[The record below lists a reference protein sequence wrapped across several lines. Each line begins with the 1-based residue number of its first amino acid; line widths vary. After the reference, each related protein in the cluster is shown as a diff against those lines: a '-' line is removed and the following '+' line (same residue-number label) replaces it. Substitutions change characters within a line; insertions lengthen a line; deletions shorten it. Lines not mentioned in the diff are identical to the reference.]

1 MGHSRS
7 SSRREPV
14 DRLLTPLQD
23 FLRHEAAGGMVLMV
37 CAAVALLCANSP
49 WGDRYAALWQTKVG
63 VDVAGKGLSKP
74 LLLWINDGLMAVF
87 FFVAGLEIKREI
99 MVGELSS
106 VRRALVP
113 IAAAAGGMLLPAA
126 IYALLNRGGPGAR
139 GWGIPMATD
148 IAFAVGVLPFAGRG
162 LPVAASVF
170 LTSVAIADDIGA
182 TLVIALF
189 YAGGVSGAALAAA
202 GALFAAMC
210 ICNWAGVRAIV
221 VYSLLGAGLWVAFLK
236 SGLHPTASGVL
247 AALAIP
253 ARSRINADEFVEV
266 GRSWVERF
274 ASMGEHG
281 QSILANPEQA
291 AAVVALEETCHHAQT
306 PLQRL
311 EHLVHPWAAFAI
323 IPVFALANAGVSF
336 REAGQGGLVNATSMG
351 IVGGL
356 LVGKVSGVAG
366 LAWLLVRA
374 GLAEMPEGLTWRHII
389 GLGFLAGVGFTM
401 SLFIAQ
407 LAFGESALLA
417 PSKIGILVGSVLAGV
432 IGVTVL
438 RTARSQREWAS

>member
-1 MGHSRS
+1 M
-7 SSRREPV
+7 
-14 DRLLTPLQD
+14 
-23 FLRHEAAGGMVLMV
+23 A

-49 WGDRYAALWQTKVG
+49 WGDRYVTLWQTRLG
-63 VDVAGKGLSKP
+63 IDVAGKGLSKP

-87 FFVAGLEIKREI
+87 FFVAGLEIKREV

-113 IAAAAGGMLLPAA
+113 IASAAGGMLMPAA
-126 IYALLNRGGPGAR
+126 IYALLNHGGPGAR

-162 LPVAASVF
+162 LPAAAGVF
-170 LTSVAIADDIGA
+170 LTSVAIVDDIGA

-189 YAGGVSGAALAAA
+189 YAGGVSGVALAAA
-202 GALFAAMC
+202 GLLFAAMC
-210 ICNWAGVRAIV
+210 VCNWAGVRAIV
-221 VYSLLGAGLWVAFLK
+221 VYSILGAGLWVAFLK

-266 GRSWVERF
+266 GRSWVGRF
-274 ASMGEHG
+274 ETMGEHG
-281 QSILANPEQA
+281 QSILANPDQA
-291 AAVVALEETCHHAQT
+291 AAVVALEEACHQAQT

-336 REAGQGGLVNATSMG
+336 REAGQGGLVNGASVG
-351 IVGGL
+351 VIGGL
-356 LVGKVSGVAG
+356 LVGKVLGVAG
-366 LAWLLVRA
+366 FAWLLVRT
-374 GLAEMPEGLTWRHII
+374 GLAELPEGLVWRHIV
-389 GLGFLAGVGFTM
+389 GLGFLAGIGFTM

-407 LAFGESALLA
+407 LAFGDSVLLA
-417 PSKIGILVGSVLAGV
+417 PSKIGILVGSMLSGA
-432 IGVTVL
+432 IGVAVL
-438 RTARSQREWAS
+438 RAARSERDRAG